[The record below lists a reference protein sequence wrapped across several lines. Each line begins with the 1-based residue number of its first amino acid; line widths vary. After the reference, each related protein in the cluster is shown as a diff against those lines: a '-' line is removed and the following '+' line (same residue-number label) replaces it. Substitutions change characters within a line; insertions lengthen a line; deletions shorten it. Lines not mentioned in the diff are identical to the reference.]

1 MSDSLGNRETYV
13 LDGAGNRSL
22 QRVGSTDALVRNLA
36 RAMFPSVALPSG
48 PTALVSAP
56 PPVLLAAIGPIGAFA
71 ELDTVAPRSP
81 SALDEMILAQVP
93 PPPRTLPTSPAWSP
107 PAPPIAD
114 PTLLMDR
121 FGREHRSLRQ
131 EVERL
136 LARCECPPDGGF
148 DKPTLTT
155 LSWAHLLVSGHL
167 APTWSNKSYFTE
179 SVSQAFLDEVMSKNP
194 KRNPQSDREILYV
207 LDMDRV
213 IGYSPDGAG
222 GFAPRRD
229 VTVIVQ
235 RTNCF
240 STYLAGWRSRNEVIT
255 MFPGEP
261 KLR

>member
-1 MSDSLGNRETYV
+1 M
-13 LDGAGNRSL
+13 
-22 QRVGSTDALVRNLA
+22 DALMRNLA

-56 PPVLLAAIGPIGAFA
+56 APILLAAIGPAGALV
-71 ELDTVAPRSP
+71 ELDTAAPLSMKTL
-81 SALDEMILAQVP
+81 ADTILAQVP

-121 FGREHRSLRQ
+121 FGREQRSLRE

-155 LSWAHLLVSGHL
+155 LSWAHMLMSGHL

-179 SVSQAFLDEVMSKNP
+179 GVSQAFLDEVISKITS
-194 KRNPQSDREILYV
+194 RQDLGDRERLYV
-207 LDMDRV
+207 SDMGRV
-213 IGYSPDGAG
+213 VGYSPDGAG

-229 VTVIVQ
+229 ATVIVQ

-240 STYLAGWRSRNEVIT
+240 SRYLAGWRSRNDVIT
-255 MFPGEP
+255 MYPGLPE
-261 KLR
+261 LR